1 MWEPHP
7 WDLDA
12 PAADIQRQGFQVR
25 AMAPVHWQR
34 IPYDALPAAGLFGM
48 GRDQLI
54 AAEAVCHAT
63 ADDEDWLLIQ
73 LVWHG
78 FPDPPEWGLWTR
90 SRTAPERPWQSWGH
104 FSAPPAAWRLPPGI
118 D

>member
-54 AAEAVCHAT
+54 SADAVCHAT
-63 ADDEDWLLIQ
+63 AELAAKRAR
-73 LVWHG
+73 
-78 FPDPPEWGLWTR
+78 PPIAGARRTPFATVTPYR
-90 SRTAPERPWQSWGH
+90 SGIR
-104 FSAPPAAWRLPPGI
+104 RLPRLI
-118 D
+118 TSSC